1 MKLFIRNPVSGSYP
15 LQLQGEPTCPRGQ
28 SVHTRVGTIE
38 KPSKLSNQSESSRD
52 KAESQEKSSE
62 PGGPTEKEA
71 EVGVNP

>member
-1 MKLFIRNPVSGSYP
+1 MSGNYL
-15 LQLQGEPTCPRGQ
+15 LQLQGRPTCPRGW
-28 SVHTRVGTIE
+28 SVHTQEGTIE